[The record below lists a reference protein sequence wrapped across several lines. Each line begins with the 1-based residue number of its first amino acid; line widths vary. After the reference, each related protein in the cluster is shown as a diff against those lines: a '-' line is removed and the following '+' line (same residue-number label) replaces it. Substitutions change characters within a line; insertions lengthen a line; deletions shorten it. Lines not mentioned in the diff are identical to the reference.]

1 VNECPNCKHEN
12 EAGEEVCSE
21 CGHQIVSGVDDTM
34 DQLIEAASIPNLASL
49 FRQGKKRGLIT
60 AVDIGSGKPA

>member
-1 VNECPNCKHEN
+1 MNECPNCKHESN
-12 EAGEEVCSE
+12 EDVCPE
-21 CGHQIVSGVDDTM
+21 CGHQIVSVVDDTM

-60 AVDIGSGKPA
+60 PMKDYGHTA